1 MPEATF
7 GHKLAQ
13 IQQILRLP
21 QGKYLGRL
29 SEYMT
34 NFAFFLKREA
44 KYELILEGGCWAG
57 DDFKGGT

>member
-29 SEYMT
+29 LEYMT
-34 NFAFFLKREA
+34 NFA
-44 KYELILEGGCWAG
+44 KYELILEGGCWAR

>member
-34 NFAFFLKREA
+34 NFVFLREA
-44 KYELILEGGCWAG
+44 KYELILEEGCLAS
-57 DDFKGGT
+57 DDFKGGA